1 MTSRFD
7 TSISLAGL
15 FSGEHRKPTLILL
28 VTPFL
33 LTVFKYF
40 GSKSFYLESVASFV
54 PLAADPELGG
64 ALYAF
69 AASFLLLG
77 IVPLLIIRFVFRE
90 PLSVYGVKAGDGAFG
105 WRAVL
110 VLAPIFLLSTFPS
123 SRMPDFLAEY
133 PLNAHAGSSPGMFA
147 AHVGAYAFYYLG
159 WEFFFRGFLQFGLR
173 STLGDWNAILVMVL
187 ASCLVHIGKPVGE
200 TLTSILG
207 GLIWGILAFRTRSL
221 LYGFITH
228 WILGVSLDFFIVY
241 F

>member
-1 MTSRFD
+1 MNRFD
-7 TSISLAGL
+7 RSISLTGL
-15 FSGEHRKPTLILL
+15 FSGDRRKPTLILL
-28 VTPFL
+28 LTPLL

-40 GSKSFYLESVASFV
+40 GSKAFYLESVAPLV

-69 AASFLLLG
+69 ASAFVLLG
-77 IVPLLIIRFVFRE
+77 VVPLLIVRFVFRE
-90 PLSVYGVKAGDGAFG
+90 PLAAYGVRLGDASFG
-105 WRAVL
+105 WKAVL

-133 PLNAHAGSSPGMFA
+133 PLNAHAGESAATFA

-159 WEFFFRGFLQFGLR
+159 WEFFFRGFMQFGLR
-173 STLGDWNAILVMVL
+173 STLGDWNAILVMVI

-207 GLIWGILAFRTRSL
+207 GLIWGVLAFRSRSL
-221 LYGFITH
+221 LYGVITH
-228 WILGVSLDFFIVY
+228 WILGASLDFFIVY